1 MEEWK
6 PIKDFEDRYEISNHG
21 RVRSKKKGLIMRPM
35 NHYKG
40 HLFVHLFKENKK
52 KKMFIHRLV
61 AIHFIVNIYGKE
73 VVNHKDENKKNNHH
87 TNLEWMT
94 SGENTRYSIPT
105 RMRKKNETTMQTMQ

>member
-1 MEEWK
+1 
-6 PIKDFEDRYEISNHG
+6 
-21 RVRSKKKGLIMRPM
+21 MRPM

-73 VVNHKDENKKNNHH
+73 VVNHKDEDKKNNHH

-105 RMRKKNETTMQTMQ
+105 RMKKAMEDALNKKTLNILNNEMGETNIKKSDSKSEHEK